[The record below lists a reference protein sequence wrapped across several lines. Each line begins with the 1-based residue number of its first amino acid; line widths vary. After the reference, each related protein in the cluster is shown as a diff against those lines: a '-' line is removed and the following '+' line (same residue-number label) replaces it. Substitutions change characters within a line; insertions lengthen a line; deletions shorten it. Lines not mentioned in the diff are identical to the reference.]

1 MAKYNLYRIIPEKR
15 FELIGKLR
23 AAGLES
29 AKKVEAGD
37 CVLEFMYSRVPDG
50 SDIWWTKTYRDF
62 FEGVEPPKNVVHCA
76 AFFVY
81 SDTFCYAA
89 ALGKTFI
96 QIKNYCDPDF
106 GINMAERVASDHVK
120 IKNSKFYK
128 SRRNRVASTYQSGNR
143 IEFESGE
150 SLDMIRAATVDPA
163 LWGNEANFGTAVQFS
178 LDIGPDQLPPFIK
191 RIEEVLTQ
199 PARIG
204 LPKVVSIRDSILL
217 KDLDASLVKVLSSN
231 ESDRVTLIANDD
243 CQYSFYLQGSY
254 GNLSDK
260 GEMNKP
266 ALQNFM
272 NTENVNLME
281 QLNDIKVR
289 VYDPE
294 GRERSKNFKA
304 MIDYFDEVDRT
315 CLIDGKWYR
324 YNQSFLNFLRR
335 EADTIAIEKDGGKV
349 FGDQDEFIESLVKA
363 GFTDCRKGIAAI
375 NQKFRVNKLDLFKDG
390 TLYFVKY
397 GSPESVNYAV
407 DQAINVTKYLQAG
420 RGQIELDSQTL
431 DIQRIGLWL
440 APGGSG
446 TIGRLSEVNSLN
458 FLMKIADWKR
468 AVLNAGFRPRVRISQ
483 G

>member
-1 MAKYNLYRIIPEKR
+1 
-15 FELIGKLR
+15 
-23 AAGLES
+23 
-29 AKKVEAGD
+29 
-37 CVLEFMYSRVPDG
+37 
-50 SDIWWTKTYRDF
+50 
-62 FEGVEPPKNVVHCA
+62 
-76 AFFVY
+76 
-81 SDTFCYAA
+81 
-89 ALGKTFI
+89 
-96 QIKNYCDPDF
+96 
-106 GINMAERVASDHVK
+106 
-120 IKNSKFYK
+120 
-128 SRRNRVASTYQSGNR
+128 
-143 IEFESGE
+143 
-150 SLDMIRAATVDPA
+150 
-163 LWGNEANFGTAVQFS
+163 
-178 LDIGPDQLPPFIK
+178 
-191 RIEEVLTQ
+191 
-199 PARIG
+199 
-204 LPKVVSIRDSILL
+204 
-217 KDLDASLVKVLSSN
+217 
-231 ESDRVTLIANDD
+231 
-243 CQYSFYLQGSY
+243 
-254 GNLSDK
+254 
-260 GEMNKP
+260 
-266 ALQNFM
+266 
-272 NTENVNLME
+272 
-281 QLNDIKVR
+281 VR

-349 FGDQDEFIESLVKA
+349 FGDQDEFIESFVKA

-390 TLYFVKY
+390 TLYFVKH

-407 DQAINVTKYLQAG
+407 DQAINVTKYLQVG

-483 G
+483 AS

>member
-191 RIEEVLTQ
+191 RIEEVLAQ

-204 LPKVVSIRDSILL
+204 LPKVVSIRDPIRL